1 MFDLRTYTE
10 MFRIFTI
17 IYINTPLSERADK
30 GLCIIKKGSLCA
42 HFKPF
47 SPARYPPRFTQFVC
61 TVSLAYISDST
72 TLIKRLTF
80 STEDSFPSHIQSTL
94 ILITF
99 ILFCFQRKKLTG
111 FNGNSYGNNNQVY
124 VSKL

>member
-47 SPARYPPRFTQFVC
+47 SPARYPPYQ
-61 TVSLAYISDST
+61 TVNFQHRGFISEPHTVHTYSYHFYSLLLSEKKT
-72 TLIKRLTF
+72 HR
-80 STEDSFPSHIQSTL
+80 IQW
-94 ILITF
+94 
-99 ILFCFQRKKLTG
+99 K
-111 FNGNSYGNNNQVY
+111 
-124 VSKL
+124 